1 MVISSKEKFVV
12 TILSSGIV
20 TRLSE
25 VWLSEVYRLVTTYDI
40 LTKAGYKL
48 EAPETNRALISILS
62 ESMYTNHLGR
72 NGDGEKASKFILSGV
87 EHDNLPPA
95 KKEGM
100 KFARKLL
107 FATWDS
113 VLEILGVPLDTS
125 KKIIGRFSP

>member
-1 MVISSKEKFVV
+1 MIISSQEKFVV

-125 KKIIGRFSP
+125 KKIIGKFSP